1 MAELEKNFDAKTREP
16 ELYKTWESSGFFNP
30 DNLKGKPFTIIMP
43 PPNANGSL
51 HIGHALFV
59 TTQDIMI
66 RYKRMAGFKALWL
79 PGADHAGFE
88 TQVVYAKKIEKEGRK
103 FWEIPRE
110 QLYGEIKDF
119 TLTNKAHM
127 EGQLRAL
134 GASVDWSREKFTL
147 DADIKEVVYETFKK
161 LYDDGLIYRGS
172 RIINWCA
179 RHQTSLSDLEIVQP
193 EVTDQFYHLQ
203 YGPFTIATARPETKF
218 GDKYVVV
225 HPDDKRYSQYSHG
238 QQFDVEWING
248 PIKATLI
255 KDASIDMSFG
265 TGAMTIT
272 PWHDAND
279 FDIAQRHN
287 LPKEQ
292 IIDWQGKLLP
302 IAGEFFGQH
311 ISKARALIVEKLK
324 VKGLLVKT
332 EENYKHAVPA
342 CYKCNTPI
350 EPQIRPQWFVA
361 MTKKPKG
368 WFKKSLRDLAV
379 NAVKKGEISFVTERF
394 KNDFLRWM
402 ENLRDWNISRQIVW
416 GIRIPVWYCQPEKKM
431 GFAGDIVSQVFDAKT
446 RTYRLK
452 DRGYKM
458 GDMVAFEDTATG
470 KLFGQGKITEV
481 IQTTVGALDLQDK
494 KHWKTYTK
502 REELIAAFKRHYPEK
517 EVTNDTPVWVYTYI
531 FEREATHCSEVVIS
545 GQKPEKCPACG
556 GASFIQETDVFDTW
570 FSSGQWP
577 FATLMTT
584 SSMSHY
590 PTDVMETGWDILF
603 FWVARMVMLG
613 KYRTG
618 KAPFKTV
625 YLHGLVRDKERQ
637 KMSKSK
643 GNVID
648 PLGVAEHYGMDAVRM
663 ALIAGNAAGTD
674 PVISEDKIKG
684 YRNFTTKIWNMAKFI
699 GEFADKSVEAG
710 EMDAAVLKELAAVKK
725 EVTSHL
731 DGYKLHLAAESI
743 YHYVWH
749 TVADKVI
756 EANKAKKVSIK
767 TLEQIFS
774 ECLKMLHPFMPF
786 VTEEIWSKLN
796 KKNLLLVEKW

>member
-1 MAELEKNFDAKTREP
+1 MAELEKNFESKTREP
-16 ELYKTWESSGFFNP
+16 ELYKAWEASGYFDP
-30 DNLKGKPFTIIMP
+30 DNLPGDRKSPFTIIMP

-88 TQVVYAKKIEKEGRK
+88 TQVVYAKKIEKEDRK

-110 QLYGEIKDF
+110 QLYNEIKEF

-147 DADIKEVVYETFKK
+147 DEDIKAVVYETFKK
-161 LYDDGLIYRGS
+161 LYDDGLVYRGS

-179 RHQTSLSDLEIVQP
+179 RHQTSLSDLEIVSP
-193 EVTDQFYHLQ
+193 EVEDAFYYLK

-225 HPDDKRYSQYSHG
+225 HPDDKRYAQYKDG
-238 QQFDVEWING
+238 QQFDLEWING

-255 KDASIDMSFG
+255 KDSAIDMSFG

-272 PWHDAND
+272 PWHDSAD
-279 FDIAQRHN
+279 FEIAQRHN

-302 IAGEFFGQH
+302 VAGEFAGQH
-311 ISKARALIVEKLK
+311 ISKARPLIVEKLK
-324 VKGLLVKT
+324 AKGLLEKT
-332 EENYKHAVPA
+332 EEKYKHSVPA
-342 CYKCNTPI
+342 CYKCNTAI

-368 WFKKSLRDLAV
+368 FFKKSLRDLAV
-379 NAVKKGEISFVTERF
+379 SAVNKGEITFVTDRF

-416 GIRIPVWYCQPEKKM
+416 GIRIPVWYRSTDAHGKSGDEVFVGDKAPGEGWTPE
-431 GFAGDIVSQVFDAKT
+431 
-446 RTYRLK
+446 L
-452 DRGYKM
+452 
-458 GDMVAFEDTATG
+458 
-470 KLFGQGKITEV
+470 
-481 IQTTVGALDLQDK
+481 
-494 KHWKTYTK
+494 
-502 REELIAAFKRHYPEK
+502 
-517 EVTNDTPVWVYTYI
+517 
-531 FEREATHCSEVVIS
+531 
-545 GQKPEKCPACG
+545 
-556 GASFIQETDVFDTW
+556 DVFDTW

-577 FATLMTT
+577 FATLMTGKKGDFEKY
-584 SSMSHY
+584 Y

-603 FWVARMVMLG
+603 FWVSRMVMFG

-618 KAPFKTV
+618 KAPFKQI

-648 PLGVAEHYGMDAVRM
+648 PLGVAEQYGMDAVRM
-663 ALIAGNAAGTD
+663 ALVSGNAAGTD

-699 GEFADKSVEAG
+699 QGFAERGAEKG
-710 EMDAAVLKELAAVKK
+710 EMDGEVLKELETVKN
-725 EVTSHL
+725 EVTGYL
-731 DGYKLHLAAESI
+731 NEYKLHLAAESI

-756 EANKAKKVSIK
+756 EANKAKKVSGK
-767 TLEQIFS
+767 ALDQIFG

-786 VTEEIWSKLN
+786 VTEEIWGKIGN
-796 KKNLLLVEKW
+796 KNLLMIESW